1 MNSKFKLVE
10 STATTNIPKIVRTP
24 TATTDIH
31 KPIRTITAT
40 TNIHKPIRM
49 TTATTNIPKIVRTP
63 TATTNIHKPIR
74 MTTAATNIPKIVRM
88 PTVPIEPTAPIES
101 NDASSDPTTTSAIP
115 KPKSNLTTNPKTID
129 KTVKRKRLLT
139 DEEIF
144 DMFES
149 VEYDFELRE
158 YIRLKDKLLMM
169 KMLIDNHACA
179 KCRRMLNR

>member
-1 MNSKFKLVE
+1 MNSKTKLVE
-10 STATTNIPKIVRTP
+10 VTATSAMPKMVHTL
-24 TATTDIH
+24 
-31 KPIRTITAT
+31 TAT
-40 TNIHKPIRM
+40 TNIHKPIR
-49 TTATTNIPKIVRTP
+49 TP
-63 TATTNIHKPIR
+63 TGTIDIHKPIR
-74 MTTAATNIPKIVRM
+74 MTTAATNNPKIVRM

-101 NDASSDPTTTSAIP
+101 NVASSDPTATSAIP

-179 KCRRMLNR
+179 KCRRMLNP